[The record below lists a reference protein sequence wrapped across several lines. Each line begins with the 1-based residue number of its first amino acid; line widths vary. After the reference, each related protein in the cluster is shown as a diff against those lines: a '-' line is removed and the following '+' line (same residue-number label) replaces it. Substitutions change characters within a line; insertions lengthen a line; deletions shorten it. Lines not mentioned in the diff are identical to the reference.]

1 MTLTWTPTSDQIG
14 PQGFCAG
21 AIDNRN
27 MQSDAW
33 CITFLVGFESPDLI
47 RITAVQGSASPVGTI
62 FANHSSFSI
71 QANRNVNR
79 PTRNGT
85 YIRFIDASN
94 DIIVQQFDA
103 GWQSNVVYTGKTI
116 IIVTNYTW
124 SYGANYYITFDSGKF
139 LFYIIFYYVL
149 FRCGKWCRIL
159 WYVLFLIGRRNE

>member
-62 FANHSSFSI
+62 F
-71 QANRNVNR
+71 
-79 PTRNGT
+79 
-85 YIRFIDASN
+85 
-94 DIIVQQFDA
+94 
-103 GWQSNVVYTGKTI
+103 
-116 IIVTNYTW
+116 
-124 SYGANYYITFDSGKF
+124 
-139 LFYIIFYYVL
+139 
-149 FRCGKWCRIL
+149 
-159 WYVLFLIGRRNE
+159 